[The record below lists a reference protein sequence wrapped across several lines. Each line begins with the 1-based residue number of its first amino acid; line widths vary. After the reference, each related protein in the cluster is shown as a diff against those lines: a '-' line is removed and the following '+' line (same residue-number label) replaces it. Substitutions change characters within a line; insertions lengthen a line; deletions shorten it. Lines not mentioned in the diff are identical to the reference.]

1 MEFPMRMF
9 YGLLSRGLSRS
20 FCFQEVTCSSFPWA
34 MRGSP
39 HHTSPEPEALVW
51 RLLQEPPHLHPS
63 LNLASPAR
71 SKWREGSPICMNV
84 RFTHLTHTA
93 EGTHI
98 PRSAVDSGRAPR
110 RRQLHLSPY
119 RSTEPLS
126 SPLLRQEAAARPE
139 ARNSG
144 FLGGKSFWLPA

>member
-1 MEFPMRMF
+1 MRMF
-9 YGLLSRGLSRS
+9 YGLPSRGLSRS

-34 MRGSP
+34 MKSSL

-51 RLLQEPPHLHPS
+51 RLLLEPPHLHPS

-71 SKWREGSPICMNV
+71 YKWREGSPVCMDV
-84 RFTHLTHTA
+84 RFTRLTCTA
-93 EGTHI
+93 EGTYT
-98 PRSAVDSGRAPR
+98 PRSAVDSGCAP

-126 SPLLRQEAAARPE
+126 SPLLGQEAAARPE
-139 ARNSG
+139 ARNGG